1 MFSLICDWINSWVS
15 NDEAGDLRRHRP
27 HYDVIVMIGIE
38 REVPQ
43 YVRVHT
49 NRVAYIY
56 MILRPLV
63 KCIAVCGDYK
73 YPMIYTICTP

>member
-1 MFSLICDWINSWVS
+1 
-15 NDEAGDLRRHRP
+15 
-27 HYDVIVMIGIE
+27 MIGIE

-73 YPMIYTICTP
+73 YPMIYTISTP

>member
-1 MFSLICDWINSWVS
+1 MNSWIN

-38 REVPQ
+38 RKVPQ
-43 YVRVHT
+43 YVRVHI
-49 NRVAYIY
+49 NRV
-56 MILRPLV
+56 ILRPLV

-73 YPMIYTICTP
+73 YPMI